1 VPWNVLN
8 KRLRYS
14 IKAVRIMTF
23 SSFLSMM
30 NKIIKNGYL
39 LRLPFPEK

>member
-23 SSFLSMM
+23 SSFLSIVI
-30 NKIIKNGYL
+30 N
-39 LRLPFPEK
+39 